1 MVVMERKKDFDLSEL
16 ETGDLCLGYEKINLL
31 FNAGPF
37 PAGGDCLVIEAN
49 GELMTVNSND
59 LIHDIEAYNLSTK

>member
-1 MVVMERKKDFDLSEL
+1 MVVMELKKDFDLSEL

-37 PAGGDCLVIEAN
+37 PGEGDCLIIEAD
-49 GELMTVNSND
+49 GKLMKINSTD
-59 LIHDIEAYNLSTK
+59 LIHDLEAYELSSK